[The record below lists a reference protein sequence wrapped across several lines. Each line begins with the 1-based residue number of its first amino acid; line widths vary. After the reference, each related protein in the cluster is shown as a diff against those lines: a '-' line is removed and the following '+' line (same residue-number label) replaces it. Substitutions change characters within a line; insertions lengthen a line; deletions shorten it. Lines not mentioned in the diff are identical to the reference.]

1 MCTLP
6 MFSVT
11 FLDEKID
18 EHFEVLLWQCQ
29 GIQSRVCI
37 GAPMAWQSGPP
48 TNVHGRQMLQP
59 NCNLHVRL

>member
-29 GIQSRVCI
+29 GIQSRVSI
-37 GAPMAWQSGPP
+37 AP
-48 TNVHGRQMLQP
+48 HGLAKWPANQCPRATDAST
-59 NCNLHVRL
+59 